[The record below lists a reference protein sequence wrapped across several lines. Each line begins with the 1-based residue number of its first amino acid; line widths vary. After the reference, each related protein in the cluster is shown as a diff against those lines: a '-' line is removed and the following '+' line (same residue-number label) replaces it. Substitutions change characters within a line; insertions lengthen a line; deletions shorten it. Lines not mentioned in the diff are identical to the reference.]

1 MRVNFLIFIILL
13 YCFGVSAQ
21 DKKNTA
27 ADSSKAYKKYL
38 NVRDVFYSN
47 PVKAKQYAKE
57 SIHFAE
63 IEKNPKQKAKSL
75 NALGLLHRFLS
86 EYDSAVVVFD
96 KCIKIADSV
105 GDFSTFG
112 NAVNNQGMV
121 YYFYGD
127 YQKANEV
134 IVNILERCRKEKDNQ
149 LLAVSYSNLGLIN
162 KEQKRYKEALERMK
176 MSSAYYDSIGDIQGK
191 SATLMNQGIIY
202 YEHLGEHDKAIEMYE
217 KAVEIKELI
226 NDVRGLV
233 QAYCNLAS
241 THLDLKQ
248 YQKSEHYAQKGLEI
262 AEQINDNFGK
272 AFLYNHFADLYTE
285 TGKLDIAET
294 YGKKALEQA
303 KSNQTKKEIIRILE
317 QLSKIQYAKSDYKT
331 AYDNFQE
338 AAVLRDSILNQENFE
353 KMVEL
358 ETRYETKEKETRILE
373 QRAVIA
379 ESKLKIENKNSQII
393 LAGFLLL
400 ASILLG
406 YIFFYR
412 QKQKAKRLEKENQL
426 KDAYAKI
433 ETQNQLHQQRLK
445 ISRELHDNIGSQL
458 TFITSSLENIK
469 YYFKEKNTEVN
480 EKIDNISRFTKQT
493 IIELR
498 DTIWAMNKGE
508 IAFEDLQ
515 ERLADFMNNAAL
527 SVDTITFDFSIDN
540 NLKNSKHNFT
550 SLEGINLYRVIQEA
564 VNNAVKHSK
573 ANTIKVDICPSDS
586 SNEQFLISIT
596 DDGKGFSVNENNS
609 GNGLANMRKR
619 IEEIGGKISFSST
632 EDTGSTITIEL

>member
-1 MRVNFLIFIILL
+1 MRDNFLIFILL
-13 YCFGVSAQ
+13 LSCFGVSAQ
-21 DKKNTA
+21 DKNSTA
-27 ADSSKAYKKYL
+27 TDSSKAYTKYL
-38 NVRDVFYSN
+38 NIREFFYN
-47 PVKAKQYAKE
+47 DPIKAKQYAKE
-57 SIHFAE
+57 SIYYSD
-63 IEKNPKQKAKSL
+63 IEENPKLKAKSL

-112 NAVNNQGMV
+112 NATNNKGMV

-176 MSSAYYDSIGDIQGK
+176 TSTSYYDSIGDIQGK
-191 SATLMNQGIIY
+191 SATIMNQGIIY
-202 YEHLGEHDKAIEMYE
+202 YEHLKEYDKAIAMYKE
-217 KAVEIKELI
+217 AVKIKEQI

-233 QAYCNLAS
+233 QAYCNLA
-241 THLDLKQ
+241 TIHLDIEQ
-248 YQKSEHYAQKGLEI
+248 YQKSEQYAQKGLEI
-262 AEQINDNFGK
+262 AEQVNDNFGK
-272 AFLYNHFADLYTE
+272 AFLYNLFADLYTE
-285 TGKLDIAET
+285 TGKFDIAET
-294 YGKKALEQA
+294 YGEKALEQA
-303 KSNQTKKEIIRILE
+303 RNNQTKKEIIRILE
-317 QLSKIQYAKSDYKT
+317 QLSRIRYAKSDYKT

-338 AAVLRDSILNQENFE
+338 AAILQDSILNQENFE

-358 ETRYETKEKETRILE
+358 ETRYETKEKENRILE

-379 ESKLKIENKNSQII
+379 ESQLKIENKNFQII
-393 LAGFLLL
+393 LAVFLLL

-433 ETQNQLHQQRLK
+433 ETQNQLHKQRLK
-445 ISRELHDNIGSQL
+445 ISRDLHDNIGSQL

-493 IIELR
+493 IVELR

-508 IAFEDLQ
+508 ISFEDLQ
-515 ERLADFMNNAAL
+515 ERLTDFINNAAL
-527 SVDTITFDFSIDN
+527 SVGTITFDLTIDKS
-540 NLKNSKHNFT
+540 LKNSTHNFT

-564 VNNAVKHSK
+564 VNNAVKHSE
-573 ANTIKVDICPSDS
+573 ANTIQVKISPSDS
-586 SNEQFLISIT
+586 NSNQFLISIT
-596 DDGKGFSVNENNS
+596 DDGKGFSVSENNS

-619 IEEIGGKISFSST
+619 IEEIEGKINFHST
-632 EDTGSTITIEL
+632 KENGSVITIQL